1 MRILQ
6 SVSANKNSGSVRGIQ
21 KIELLT
27 EMRED
32 WKIQWQKCLE
42 IIRDN
47 IGEERFKCWF
57 SVADAIA
64 FENDSIVISLPSH
77 FFYEKF
83 EDEFSELIAL
93 SLKRV
98 FERNIN
104 IGYSVR
110 MIGDD
115 RSADMRLNST
125 VRDPRINSKLQR
137 SLERPVNPLET
148 EAEKAGR
155 SEIDS
160 QLNPAYNFENYCV
173 GQCNRVPFAM
183 AEYIANNP
191 KKVDFNPFFIYGD
204 VGVGKTHL
212 IQAVGTRIKQMNPR
226 AKVVFTPMRLFQNMY
241 ANATIKHQVPAFIS
255 WFQNVDVLLID
266 DVQELASKSG
276 TMDVLFPI
284 FNSLQQN
291 GKLLLFTSDRAPSEL
306 DGVTD
311 RLIDRFK
318 WGVVERLPKPDF
330 ELRRQILKMKSAKN
344 GLQLPDNILDKIA
357 RASTG
362 SVRELEGIVLNLL
375 THAIR
380 NSEPLSEALVDRVMQ
395 NFIKVEPKK
404 AINFDMII
412 ECTADYFHLRPDV
425 IFSKSRVRDI
435 ADARQVIMYL
445 ASKHTSLS
453 SPAIGQKL
461 GRVHAT
467 VLHGISTIKDRLPVS
482 RELQETVSAIE
493 TELFR

>member
-1 MRILQ
+1 M
-6 SVSANKNSGSVRGIQ
+6 Q
-21 KIELLT
+21 KDYEIG
-27 EMRED
+27 
-32 WKIQWQKCLE
+32 WQKCLD
-42 IIRDN
+42 IIRAN
-47 IGEERFKCWF
+47 IGEDRFATWF
-57 SVADAIA
+57 SEARAIG
-64 FENDSIVISLPSH
+64 FGDGRLIVRLPSH

-83 EDEFSELIAL
+83 EDDFSSVIAL
-93 SLKRV
+93 SLRKV
-98 FERNIN
+98 FGESAR
-104 IGYSVR
+104 IGYSVQ
-110 MIGDD
+110 MIGNDS
-115 RSADMRLNST
+115 SADMTFDSP
-125 VRDPRINSKLQR
+125 VRDPRLNSKLQR

-191 KKVDFNPFFIYGD
+191 KKVDFNPFFIYGE

-212 IQAVGTRIKQMNPR
+212 IQAVGTRIKQLNPR
-226 AKVVFTPMRLFQNMY
+226 AKVVFTPMRLFQNML
-241 ANATIKHQVPAFIS
+241 ANATIRKQVPAFIS
-255 WFQNVDVLLID
+255 WFQNVDVLMID
-266 DVQELASKSG
+266 DVQELAFKDG
-276 TMDVLFPI
+276 TMNVLFPI

-291 GKLLLFTSDRAPSEL
+291 GKHLLFTCDRSPAEL

-330 ELRRQILKMKSAKN
+330 ELRREILKMKSAKN
-344 GLQLPDNILDKIA
+344 GLQLPENILDRIA

-362 SVRELEGIVLNLL
+362 SVRELEGILLNLL

-412 ECTADYFHLRPDV
+412 ECTAEYFHLRPDV

-482 RELQETVSAIE
+482 RELQETISSIE

>member
-1 MRILQ
+1 MQMDYEI
-6 SVSANKNSGSVRGIQ
+6 G
-21 KIELLT
+21 
-27 EMRED
+27 
-32 WKIQWQKCLE
+32 WQKCLDM
-42 IIRDN
+42 IRAN
-47 IGEERFKCWF
+47 IGEDRFATWF
-57 SVADAIA
+57 SEARAIG
-64 FENDSIVISLPSH
+64 FEDGRLIVRLPSH

-83 EDEFSELIAL
+83 EDDFSSVIAL
-93 SLKRV
+93 SLRKV
-98 FERNIN
+98 FGDGAR
-104 IGYSVR
+104 IGYSVQ
-110 MIGDD
+110 MIAND
-115 RSADMRLNST
+115 RSADLTFDSP
-125 VRDPRINSKLQR
+125 VRDPRLNSKLQR
-137 SLERPVNPLET
+137 SIERPVNPLET
-148 EAEKAGR
+148 EADKAGR

-191 KKVDFNPFFIYGD
+191 KKVDFNPFFIYGE

-212 IQAVGTRIKQMNPR
+212 IQAVGTRIKQLNPR
-226 AKVVFTPMRLFQNMY
+226 AKVVFTPMRLFQNML
-241 ANATIKHQVPAFIS
+241 ANATIRKQVPAFIQ
-255 WFQNVDVLLID
+255 WFQNVDVLMID
-266 DVQELASKSG
+266 DVQELAFKDG
-276 TMDVLFPI
+276 TMNVLFPI

-291 GKLLLFTSDRAPSEL
+291 GKHLLFTCDRSPAEL

-344 GLQLPDNILDKIA
+344 GLQLPDNILDRIA

-412 ECTADYFHLRPDV
+412 ECTAEYFHLRPDV

-445 ASKHTSLS
+445 ASKHTNLS

-467 VLHGISTIKDRLPVS
+467 VLHGISTIKDRLPVCH
-482 RELQETVSAIE
+482 ELQETISSIE